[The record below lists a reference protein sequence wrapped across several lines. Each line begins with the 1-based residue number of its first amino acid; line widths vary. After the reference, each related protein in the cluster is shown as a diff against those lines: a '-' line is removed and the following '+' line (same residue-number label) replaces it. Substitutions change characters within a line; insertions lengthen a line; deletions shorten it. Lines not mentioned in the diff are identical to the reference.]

1 MRVCIP
7 FKGRPTPEINWAK
20 EDGELPSKVQV
31 ETGEDYTQLSIEICD
46 KYDAGKYVLNLENS
60 AGTKSAF
67 VSVKVLDTPGAPLNL
82 TVRDI
87 KRESVTLTWEPP
99 LIDGGARIKNYLVE
113 KRESTRKVYSNVDNK
128 CTKTSYRITGLTE
141 GTIYYFRV
149 LAENEFGV
157 GQPAETEESV
167 KTSEPPLP
175 VGKVTLTEVTKTT
188 ASLSWEKPDHD
199 GGSRIIGY
207 YIEMQPV
214 GSEEWVVAAT
224 CKTCEGTVTGLSAGH
239 EYLFR
244 ILAFNEKGKSDPRPL
259 AAGSKSAFINVRVL
273 DSPSAPT
280 NLGVK
285 DVKRNSVS
293 LSWEPPLIDGGAK
306 ISHYIVE
313 KREQKRMAFTSVCT
327 NSVNELGVGLPAS
340 TDQVKVSEPPLPP
353 GKIVVVDITRHA
365 VTLSWEKPDHDGG
378 SKITNYIV
386 EMQPKGDDKWTVCSE
401 VKALEATIDGLTT
414 GEEYSFRV
422 TAVNDKGRSDA
433 KPLATPVVVRDITME
448 PIINLLFTTYS
459 VKAGDDLK
467 IDVPFKSRPQP
478 EVCWKKDGQVLKQT
492 TRVNVLN
499 SKTSSKIVIKDATK
513 EDVGK
518 YVITL
523 TNSVGTKSAEISV
536 IILDKPGPPSNIKV
550 DEVSADFISLSW
562 DPPTY
567 DGGCQINNYV
577 VEKRDTTTTTWQIVS
592 ATVARTSIKV
602 SRLTQG
608 TEYQFRIAAENR
620 YGKSPAID
628 SAPVVAQYPFEPPGP
643 PTQLHVVHATKTGM
657 LVVWGRPASD
667 GGSPVIGY
675 HIESKDQSSILWT
688 KVNRGLVTENQ
699 FKMTGMEE
707 GLLYQFRVY
716 AENIAGIGPC
726 TRASD
731 PVAARD
737 PCESP
742 HNLRVTNITRNSV
755 SLFWER
761 PEYDGSAKITGYIVE
776 RQELPTGRWL
786 KCNFTNVQDT
796 YFDVTGLTED
806 VRYDFRVIAKNSAEQ
821 LSAPSESTGPV
832 TVKDDV
838 DPPTIILEDKFRQ
851 LVVIKA
857 GEIIRIDAEIT
868 GRPLPVVSWSKDGK
882 EIEAKARCEI
892 TSTNFTTTL
901 IVKDAIRRDS
911 GQYVLTLVFAENTA
925 GLSAPSTP
933 CPLTRAEDPQFLPSP
948 PAKPRIIDSTKTT
961 VTLSWNKPL
970 FDGGAPVTGY
980 RVEYRKTL
988 DDEWIVGV
996 QNTKNTEFTVV
1007 GLSPGTE
1014 YVFVVKSINKIGVS
1028 EPSPESDK
1036 QVAKEREEEPTF
1048 DVGNE
1053 MRKTLIVKDGSSFTM
1068 KVPFK
1073 GKPIPSVTWAKPDV
1087 DLRVRAVIDTTDTFT
1102 SITLEKA
1109 TRNDSGKYTVTLS
1122 NVAGTSSLTLTVR
1135 VLDSPGPPSHIE
1147 VKEVTKT
1154 SATITWDIP
1163 EIEGGGPVKNYLIDY
1178 REASKKGWTRL
1189 TDTCHRLTYKVADLQ
1204 EGEVYYFRVTGEN
1217 EYGIGVPAETKE
1229 GTKITG
1235 IKS

>member
-1 MRVCIP
+1 MVEPKIQAISYKITKLLPGNEYIFRVTAVNKYGVGEPLESEPVVARNP
-7 FKGRPTPEINWAK
+7 FTTPSAPSTPEASAITK
-20 EDGELPSKVQV
+20 D
-31 ETGEDYTQLSIEICD
+31 SI
-46 KYDAGKYVLNLENS
+46 V
-60 AGTKSAF
+60 
-67 VSVKVLDTPGAPLNL
+67 
-82 TVRDI
+82 
-87 KRESVTLTWEPP
+87 LTWERPEDNGGAE
-99 LIDGGARIKNYLVE
+99 IDGYILE
-113 KRESTRKVYSNVDNK
+113 KRDKDGIRWTKCNK
-128 CTKTSYRITGLTE
+128 KRLNDLRFRCTGLTE
-141 GTIYYFRV
+141 GHSYEFRV
-149 LAENEFGV
+149 SAENAAGV
-157 GQPAETEESV
+157 GKPSAPTQYIKACDATY
-167 KTSEPPLP
+167 PPGP
-175 VGKVTLTEVTKTT
+175 PNNPKVTDHSSTT
-188 ASLSWEKPDHD
+188 VSLSWSRPIYD
-199 GGSRIIGY
+199 GGAQITGY
-207 YIEMQPV
+207 VVEMK
-214 GSEEWVVAAT
+214 EAADDEWVICTPYTGVQAT
-224 CKTCEGTVTGLSAGH
+224 HYTVKQLKENAEYNFRICAVNCEGVGEHVDLPGSVIAAEKLEAPEIELDADLRKMVNVRATATLRLFVTIRGKPEPEVRWSKADGTLNERAQIEVTSSYTMLVIENVDRFDTGKYVLTLENLS
-239 EYLFR
+239 
-244 ILAFNEKGKSDPRPL
+244 
-259 AAGSKSAFINVRVL
+259 GSKSAFINVRVL

-280 NLGVK
+280 NLEVK

-293 LSWEPPLIDGGAK
+293 ISWEPPLIDGGAK

-327 NSVNELGVGLPAS
+327 NY
-340 TDQVKVSEPPLPP
+340 QVKVSEAPLPP
-353 GKIVVVDITRHA
+353 GKVVLVDVTRHT

-401 VKALEATIDGLTT
+401 VKALEATIDGLST

-422 TAVNDKGRSDA
+422 TAVNDKGKSDA
-433 KPLATPVVVRDITME
+433 KPLAAPVVVKDITLA
-448 PIINLLFTTYS
+448 PIINLLFNTYS

-467 IDVPFKSRPQP
+467 IDVPFKGRPQP
-478 EVCWKKDGQVLKQT
+478 EVSWKKDGHVLKQT

-499 SKTSSKIVIKDATK
+499 SKTSSKILIKDATK
-513 EDVGK
+513 DDVGK
-518 YVITL
+518 YEITL
-523 TNSVGTKSAEISV
+523 TNSIGTSTAEISV

-550 DEVSADFISLSW
+550 DEVSADFICLSW
-562 DPPTY
+562 DAPTY

-602 SRLTQG
+602 SRLNQG

-620 YGKSPAID
+620 YGKSHAID

-643 PTQLHVVHATKTGM
+643 PTNVHVAHATKIGM
-657 LVVWGRPASD
+657 LVEWGRPASD

-675 HIESKDQSSILWT
+675 HIECKEQSSILWT
-688 KVNRGLVTENQ
+688 KVNRGLLAENQ
-699 FKMTGMEE
+699 FKMTGIEE

-726 TRASD
+726 SKTSD

-737 PCESP
+737 PCEPP
-742 HNLRVTNITRNSV
+742 HSLRVTNITRTSV
-755 SLFWER
+755 SLFWEK
-761 PEYDGSAKITGYIVE
+761 PEVYGGAKITGYIVE
-776 RQELPTGRWL
+776 RKEVPNGRWL
-786 KCNFTNVQDT
+786 KCNFTNLQDT
-796 YFDVTGLTED
+796 FYDVTGLTED
-806 VRYDFRVIAKNSAEQ
+806 VQYDFRVIAKNSAEQ
-821 LSAPSESTGPV
+821 LSVPSESTGPV

-901 IVKDAIRRDS
+901 IFR
-911 GQYVLTLVFAENTA
+911 VF
-925 GLSAPSTP
+925 
-933 CPLTRAEDPQFLPSP
+933 DPQFLPSP
-948 PAKPRIIDSTKTT
+948 PAKPKIIDSTKTT

-988 DDEWIVGV
+988 DDEWIIGV
-996 QNTKNTEFTVV
+996 HNTKNTEFTVV
-1007 GLSPGTE
+1007 GLTPGAE

-1036 QVAKEREEEPTF
+1036 QVAKEREEEPVF
-1048 DVGNE
+1048 DISNE

-1068 KVPFK
+1068 TVPFR
-1073 GKPIPSVTWAKPDV
+1073 GKPIPSVSWTKPDV

-1122 NVAGTSSLTLTVR
+1122 SVAGTASLTLSVR
-1135 VLDSPGPPSHIE
+1135 VLDSPGPPSNIE
-1147 VKEVTKT
+1147 VK
-1154 SATITWDIP
+1154 D
-1163 EIEGGGPVKNYLIDY
+1163 
-1178 REASKKGWTRL
+1178 
-1189 TDTCHRLTYKVADLQ
+1189 DLL
-1204 EGEVYYFRVTGEN
+1204 
-1217 EYGIGVPAETKE
+1217 K
-1229 GTKITG
+1229 
-1235 IKS
+1235 